1 MIKFQCKNYRTWVNV
16 QLEFTDYNIKSY
28 TTEFNPE
35 FLLATDKET
44 YFLIKLNFGE
54 LVQIHH

>member
-1 MIKFQCKNYRTWVNV
+1 M
-16 QLEFTDYNIKSY
+16 

-44 YFLIKLNFGE
+44 YFLIKLNFGDA
-54 LVQIHH
+54 VKIHH